1 VTITFPRELPT
12 GLKTAKVSFTLDVN
26 DTVFESDIS
35 RIVNIQSHGA
45 GTTDRFT
52 GELST
57 NNLKKSDWLDLT
69 AWINSLRGRQGT
81 FLVNDPDREF
91 AQTFI
96 VNPGPTADDTT
107 VTADNAILTAD
118 SGEFPGPG
126 AVDGAGQ
133 SGNSLNTRGWPLSS
147 TIMKIGDMFQ
157 QQVQAHMLTEDAV
170 TDAFGKVKLQFEPAI
185 RTSPAD
191 NTVIKTKKAQIIARR
206 ISSTIPFQTEEVA
219 FLPITIGF
227 EEVI

>member
-1 VTITFPRELPT
+1 MTITFPRELPV

-26 DTVFESDIS
+26 DTVFESDIA

-69 AWINSLRGRQGT
+69 AWINSLKGRQGT

-91 AQTFI
+91 AQTFA
-96 VNPGPTADDTT
+96 VNPGPTFDDTT
-107 VTADNAILTAD
+107 VTFD
-118 SGEFPGPG
+118 SDLITFDAGEFPGLG

-133 SGNSLNTRGWPLSS
+133 SGNSLNTRDWPVSS
-147 TIMKIGDMFQ
+147 TIMKTGDMFQ

-170 TDAFGKVKLQFEPAI
+170 TDAFGKVKLQFEPTI
-185 RTSPAD
+185 RTSPPD
-191 NTVIKTKKAQIIARR
+191 NAVIKTKKAQIIARR
-206 ISSTIPFQTEEVA
+206 ISSTIPFNTEEVA

>member
-1 VTITFPRELPT
+1 MTITFPRELPA
-12 GLKTAKVSFTLDVN
+12 GLKIAKASFALDVN

-35 RIVNIQSHGA
+35 RIVNVQSHGA

-52 GELST
+52 GELAT

-69 AWINSLRGRQGT
+69 AWINSLKGRQGT

-91 AQTFI
+91 PQTFI
-96 VNPGPTADDTT
+96 VNPGPTADNTII
-107 VTADNAILTAD
+107 TADNTIITAD
-118 SGEFPGPG
+118 SGEFPGVG

-133 SGNSLNTRGWPLSS
+133 SGNSLNTLNWPLNS
-147 TIMKIGDMFQ
+147 TIMKVGDMFQ

-170 TDAFGKVKLQFEPAI
+170 TDAFGKVTLQFEPAI
-185 RTSPAD
+185 RTNPPD
-191 NTVIKTKKAQIIARR
+191 NAVIKTKKAQIIARR
-206 ISSTIPFQTEEVA
+206 ISSAIPFQTEEVA
-219 FLPITIGF
+219 FRPITIGF

>member
-1 VTITFPRELPT
+1 LTITFPRELPT
-12 GLKTAKVSFTLDVN
+12 SLKTARVSFTLDVN
-26 DTVFESDIS
+26 DSVFESDIS
-35 RIVNIQSHGA
+35 RKVNIQSHAA

-57 NNLKKSDWLDLT
+57 NNLKKSDWLNLT
-69 AWINSLRGRQGT
+69 AWINSLKGRQGT

-91 AQTFI
+91 AQTF
-96 VNPGPTADDTT
+96 VANSGPTFDNTSITFDST
-107 VTADNAILTAD
+107 VVTFD
-118 SGEFPGPG
+118 SGEFPGNG

-133 SGNSLNTRGWPLSS
+133 MGNSLNTKDWPVST

-157 QQVQAHMLTEDAV
+157 QQVQSHILTENAV
-170 TDAFGKVKLQFEPAI
+170 TDASGKVKLQFEPVI

-206 ISSTIPFQTEEVA
+206 ISSAIPFQTEEVA

>member
-1 VTITFPRELPT
+1 MTIIFPRELPT
-12 GLKTAKVSFTLDVN
+12 GLKTAKDSFTLDVN

-35 RIVNIQSHGA
+35 RIVNTQSHGA

-52 GELST
+52 GLLTT
-57 NNLKKSDWLDLT
+57 NNLKKSDWLNLT
-69 AWINSLRGRQGT
+69 GWINSLKGRQKT
-81 FLVNDPDREF
+81 FLVHDAEREF
-91 AQTFI
+91 PQTFI
-96 VNPGPTADDTT
+96 INPGPTFDSTT
-107 VTADNAILTAD
+107 DKFD
-118 SGEFPGPG
+118 SDIITFDAGEFPGVG

-133 SGNSLNTRGWPLSS
+133 SGDSLNTRDWPVSV
-147 TIMKIGDMFQ
+147 TIMKTGDMFQ

-170 TDAFGKVKLQFEPAI
+170 TDAFGKVTLQFEPAI

-191 NTVIKTKKAQIIARR
+191 NTLIKTKKAQIIARR
-206 ISSTIPFQTEEVA
+206 ISSTIPFQTDEVA